1 MSGSNINDKATVH
14 EDTMITSVVTSQC
27 AYTWTIENFSKWQTT
42 VKDPQASFPFPYD
55 QNSKVKWILEFYP
68 PSRANPEHYSLY
80 LRLVSQTENLEKF
93 EVDFELAMELPSGC
107 ILQKFVTKHDY
118 GTLSRSKTWG
128 FHKFIERKKVLDA
141 IKPADKLVIKCKITT
156 NSNTLNKKGFA
167 KKLPVPN
174 SLPSKM
180 RSLVD
185 GNKYGDVTILI
196 GDQRFLAY
204 KGILSAQSSVFAAM
218 FEHEMQETIENHVI
232 INDVDPDVFRELL
245 RYIYTDQLTANL
257 NGMAFK
263 LYAAADKYDIS
274 TLKSLCRDHL
284 MEKLNWKN
292 AVETLILADM
302 HSDLEMKNQTLRF
315 LCGNRASK
323 VTETD
328 SWAKLTIIY
337 PHLVTELFQALNDKL
352 PGSGE
357 E

>member
-1 MSGSNINDKATVH
+1 MSGSNINDKAIVH
-14 EDTMITSVVTSQC
+14 EDTMISSVVTSRC
-27 AYTWTIENFSKWQTT
+27 AYTWTIENFSKWQAT
-42 VKDPQASFPFPYD
+42 VEGPQKSFPFPYC
-55 QNSKVKWILEFYP
+55 QNSKEKWVLEFNP
-68 PSRANPEHYSLY
+68 TSLEHPEHCSLN
-80 LRLVSQTENLEKF
+80 LRLVTQTEKLDKF
-93 EVDFELAMELPSGC
+93 EVDYELAMQLSSGC
-107 ILQKFVTKHDY
+107 ILKKYVAISDF
-118 GTLSRSKTWG
+118 GTVSGSKTWG
-128 FHKFIERKKVLDA
+128 YQKFIERKVVLEA
-141 IKPADKLVIKCKITT
+141 IKPDDKLVIKCKINT
-156 NSNTLNKKGFA
+156 NSNTLNKKGVA

-218 FEHEMQETIENHVI
+218 FEHEMQETIENHVT

-284 MEKLNWKN
+284 MDKLNWKN
-292 AVETLILADM
+292 AVETLILADT
-302 HSDLEMKNQTLRF
+302 HNDLEMKNQTLRF
-315 LCGNRASK
+315 LCGNRAAK
-323 VTETD
+323 VTKTD
-328 SWAKLTIIY
+328 SWAKLIINY
-337 PHLVTELFQALNDKL
+337 PHLVTEIFQALPDKL

-357 E
+357 K

>member
-1 MSGSNINDKATVH
+1 MSGSNINDKAIVY

-42 VKDPQASFPFPYD
+42 VKGPQKSFPFPYG
-55 QNSKVKWILEFYP
+55 QNSKEKWVLDFHP
-68 PSRANPEHYSLY
+68 TSPEHPEYCSLY
-80 LRLVSQTENLEKF
+80 LRLVSQTEKLDKF
-93 EVDFELAMELPSGC
+93 EVDYELAMQLSSGF
-107 ILQKFVTKHDY
+107 ILQIAIATSDY
-118 GTLSRSKTWG
+118 GTLSKGKSWG
-128 FHKFIERKKVLDA
+128 YNKFIERKMVLDA
-141 IKPADKLVIKCKITT
+141 IKPDDKLVIKCKITT

-218 FEHEMQETIENHVI
+218 FEHEMQETIENHVT

-274 TLKSLCRDHL
+274 TLKSLCRDQL
-284 MEKLNWKN
+284 MDKLNWKN
-292 AVETLILADM
+292 AVETLILADT

-315 LCGNRASK
+315 LCGNRAAK
-323 VTETD
+323 VTKTD
-328 SWAKLTIIY
+328 SWAKLIINY
-337 PHLVTELFQALNDKL
+337 PHLVTEIFQALPDKL

-357 E
+357 K